1 MERPERASLFALTSR
16 REKAKVLAMKFVK
29 MHGTGN
35 DFVMIDG
42 RRLPALEWSALA
54 QAMCDRHFGVGADGL
69 ILLLPSDVADLRM
82 RMWNPDGSEAE
93 MCGNGIRCF
102 TKLALEGGMARLSGE
117 EMRAETGA
125 GVLTLRPV
133 YQQEAVV
140 AVQVN
145 MGVPTFDPAKVP
157 VAVPSSYNIT
167 PDTKGVRW
175 LRECPINVEGERY
188 EVACV
193 SMGNPHA
200 VHFTHRP
207 LESFSL
213 ETLGPR
219 IEHHPIFPKRVNFH
233 IAHVKDR
240 SHIQMRTWERGAGMT
255 LACGTGACAVAVAAH
270 QLGFTDAE
278 VQIQV
283 PGGLLT
289 INWPGTGDVFMTGPA
304 QTVYVGEWPEPE

>member
-1 MERPERASLFALTSR
+1 MTSSC
-16 REKAKVLAMKFVK
+16 EKAKVLAMKFVK

-35 DFVMIDG
+35 DFVMVDG
-42 RRLPALEWSALA
+42 RRLPARDWSALA
-54 QAMCDRHFGVGADGL
+54 QEMCDRHFGVGADGL
-69 ILLLPSDVADLRM
+69 ILLLPSDVAELRM

-102 TKLALEGGMARLSGE
+102 TKLALEQGMVRLSGE

-125 GVLTLRPV
+125 GVLGLRPV
-133 YQQEAVV
+133 YQREVVV

-145 MGVPTFDPAKVP
+145 MGPPTFDPAKVP
-157 VAVPSSYNIT
+157 VAVPSSYKVD
-167 PDTKGVRW
+167 PDVKGVRW
-175 LRECPINVEGERY
+175 LREYPIDVEGDRY
-188 EVACV
+188 ELACV
-193 SMGNPHA
+193 SMGNPHV
-200 VHFTHRP
+200 VHFTDRP
-207 LESFSL
+207 LESFPL

-219 IEHHPIFPKRVNFH
+219 IERHAFFPKRVNFH
-233 IAHVKDR
+233 IAHVTDR

-270 QLGFTDAE
+270 QLGLTDAE
-278 VQIQV
+278 VQIHV

-304 QTVYVGEWPEPE
+304 QTVYDGEWPEPE